1 MPCTSLRGIFSHARN
16 VKKYDALCGLLDRHL
31 LASSNHRGTSSVA
44 TMAKAA
50 VDHFGPT
57 SCPVVSKLA
66 STRKDRAEDAC
77 HQLLLTYIGIYH
89 PCCKHMHL
97 DYFLCVC
104 VCVRVCFACRYMY
117 GPAAQGFENTASSWT
132 YRFRGSMWVSRT
144 SSFLF
149 CNPVTLFGLWL
160 CMTKLVGW

>member
-104 VCVRVCFACRYMY
+104 VCVCECVLHVDTCTGLLHKVSKTQPRVGHTDFVDRC
-117 GPAAQGFENTASSWT
+117 GSPEPA
-132 YRFRGSMWVSRT
+132 VSC
-144 SSFLF
+144 SA
-149 CNPVTLFGLWL
+149 TL
-160 CMTKLVGW
+160 